1 MVAPKRQKVK
11 QEVTSSTKEETSTS
25 NKGGFDFLE
34 IYNKYE
40 SANSKDFVKSEPT
53 KKAEIVKSSS
63 FMMEAQTEGFLRKEY
78 VLPSTN
84 KTIIDSLQFDVMASS
99 DISRASEIEIEHKQL
114 YLINS
119 RKPCLY
125 GPLDSRLGC
134 FLMVITGCNNKDAI
148 CETCGKGY
156 NECVGHW
163 GHIKLALPVFHIG
176 FFKYTIQILYCIC
189 KKCSSL
195 LLSEE
200 SIKKFYELHK
210 KAQDDPVLKP
220 LIFKNIV
227 QDCKKISKC
236 PRCQSPQGVIKKI
249 VKPIIDQFMK
259 LKHIVKYKESG
270 KMKTVEEEL
279 NPLVVKHL
287 FENIDPVHS
296 KVLNIVHPE
305 KLIISNLPA
314 PPNCIRPSVSVGE
327 EGTTEDDLTCIF
339 SDIVES
345 NNQLKS
351 YIKNGAQTN
360 SFIVHWQIIQYQ
372 CTRFI
377 NSDSPALAQLLLS
390 RRVSKPGR
398 GIFQRLKGKEGRFRG
413 NLSGKRVDFSA
424 RTVISP
430 DPNVGIDEVVVPE
443 WIARRLTFPERVTKY
458 NIHVLKKAIL
468 NGVSVWPGASY
479 VNKLDGSKCSLRFAN
494 PKHMSENLQV
504 GDIVERHLWN
514 GDIVIFNRQPS
525 LHRLSIMCHRARV
538 MSGSTFRFNECVCLP
553 YNADFDGDE
562 MNLHLPQTYEA
573 RAEAL
578 HLLSVLKNLTTPRNG
593 EPLIAPVQ
601 DFLCASY
608 LLTSKDMFLN
618 RSEFSQVISYFTDG
632 TIQVDLPPP
641 SIIHPVTLWT
651 GKQVFSVLIKPNN
664 KSKVMVNIRVRER
677 EYTDPNQ
684 YYKNLNKDNLE
695 GGKVENTKSQTSSND
710 VKPVSFMKLDDCM
723 CPSDGYVVIY
733 KSELMC
739 GSLGV
744 RSLGAS
750 KGGLFY
756 ELMLKNSPKISSE
769 CMLRVSKL
777 SSRWLSEFGM
787 TIGLD
792 DVTPSKELIDKK
804 KQLLLDGY
812 SRVDEAISNFQF
824 LQPYPG
830 CTREQTLELQ
840 VKSILDE
847 LRNES
852 GKICTSLLNPDNKPL
867 IMFNSGAKGALI
879 NIAQMVACVGQQNV
893 SGQRIQNGFIGRT
906 LPHFTMGCKD
916 AKSRGF
922 VANSFFTGLEPEEFF
937 FHTMSGREGLI
948 DTAVKTSETGYMQRR
963 LMKVMEDLSVC
974 YDYSVRTSDG
984 QIVQFL
990 YGDDGLSSLSKS
1002 CFTNL
1007 KSSLDHI
1014 KHINPINKQ
1023 LIFTSSHIDP
1033 THLDNQEQGPSKRR
1047 NKLKR
1052 SGTNTNK
1059 ERKCTQDSKWILPPK
1074 NVEELL
1080 EKVDSLLMDKEFVSK
1095 LPPQIKNKVAS
1106 YIHWIKPTET
1116 DCEACP
1122 EKDRRKFLERLDS
1135 RQFSRAKSVDDN
1147 IINTFKN
1154 HIVAYFSVYVE
1165 NSYSRRNVPLF
1176 PCEIE
1181 AWTKFLQPLLVEL
1194 LPPTIYNHSCVSQVS
1209 DYPYSYGIGSVYE
1222 FGNTIER
1229 VLMEHSEKIALV
1241 LDKKYEQVFE
1251 SINTESQTV
1260 IERFKLVNTVNRISL
1275 EQMFEFI
1282 RYSWKDYQKS
1292 LCEPGEAIGALGS
1305 QSIGEPATQ
1314 MTLKTFHFAG
1324 VASMNVTL
1332 GVPRIQE
1339 IINATSLIATP
1350 IIEVPLEDKTSY
1362 EFALKVKSKI
1372 EKTTLGQI
1380 CLNIKQLYTP
1390 QNSKLLFTLN
1400 RNLIE
1405 QLHLEINSNKFLIIP
1420 DFYTHHIYTYLDI
1433 IIETGSFGKVK
1444 IPKNSVYSIGDWQI
1458 CIELP
1463 SNQQHFFQQNALIS
1477 GLTQLVVAGYK
1488 SIKRAVIKRESTPQ
1502 GPNYQIAV
1510 EGYGLQEVM
1519 GSYGV
1524 MSSAVKSN
1532 HVSEV
1537 AKVLGIEAARSV
1549 IISEIQKCMDAYSID
1564 IDCRY
1569 MKLLGDVMT
1578 FRGEV
1583 VGINRF
1589 GIQKMRSS
1597 ALMLASFEE
1606 TNDHLLEAALHHRRD
1621 PIKGVS
1627 ECIIM
1632 GKPISLGTGSFD
1644 ILMSN

>member
-1 MVAPKRQKVK
+1 MVATKRQKVK
-11 QEVTSSTKEETSTS
+11 QEVTSSSNEEPSSNTKR
-25 NKGGFDFLE
+25 GFDFIE
-34 IYNKYE
+34 IYNRYE
-40 SANSKDFVKSEPT
+40 SINSKDLTKSEPT
-53 KKAEIVKSSS
+53 KKPTTVKPSS
-63 FMMEAQTEGFLRKEY
+63 FMMETQTEGSLRKEY

-114 YLINS
+114 YVMNS
-119 RKPCLY
+119 RKPCVY
-125 GPLDSRLGC
+125 GPLDSRL
-134 FLMVITGCNNKDAI
+134 GCNNKDAI

-236 PRCQSPQGVIKKI
+236 PRCEAPQGVIKKI

-259 LKHIVKYKESG
+259 LKHIYKYKEYG

-305 KLIISNLPA
+305 KLIISNLAA

-458 NIHVLKKAIL
+458 NIDVLKKAIL

-538 MSGSTFRFNECVCLP
+538 MNGSTFRFNECVCLP

-608 LLTSKDMFLN
+608 LLTNKDMFLN
-618 RSEFSQVISYFTDG
+618 RAEFSQIISYFTDG
-632 TIQVDLPPP
+632 TIHIDLPPP

-677 EYTDPNQ
+677 EYTDPKQ
-684 YYKNLNKDNLE
+684 YYENLNKKGSEDS
-695 GGKVENTKSQTSSND
+695 KVNKKSGNPSND
-710 VKPVSFMKLDDCM
+710 TNPRSFIKLDDCM

-792 DVTPSKELIDKK
+792 DVTPSRELIDKK

-812 SRVDEAISNFQF
+812 SRVDEAISNFKF

-990 YGDDGLSSLSKS
+990 YGDDGLSSSSKS

-1007 KSSLDHI
+1007 NSSLDHI

-1023 LIFTSSHIDP
+1023 QIFTSSHIDP
-1033 THLDNQEQGPSKRR
+1033 THLDNQEKGPSKKRS
-1047 NKLKR
+1047 KLKKI
-1052 SGTNTNK
+1052 GTNKDK
-1059 ERKCTQDSKWILPPK
+1059 EPKLTHESKWIFPPK
-1074 NVEELL
+1074 NVDELL
-1080 EKVDSLLMDKEFVSK
+1080 EKVDTFLKDEEFVSK

-1106 YIHWIKPTET
+1106 YSHWIKPAET
-1116 DCEACP
+1116 YGEP
-1122 EKDRRKFLERLDS
+1122 YTEKDRRRSFDRLDS
-1135 RQFSRAKSVDDN
+1135 KQFNRFKLVDDN

-1154 HIVAYFSVYVE
+1154 HISAYFSVYVE
-1165 NSYSRRNVPLF
+1165 NSYSRRNVPLL
-1176 PCEIE
+1176 PQEIVT
-1181 AWTKFLQPLLVEL
+1181 WTKFLQPLLTEL
-1194 LPPTIYNHSCVSQVS
+1194 LPPTIYSHSSVSQNM
-1209 DYPYSYGIGSVYE
+1209 GSVYE

-1229 VLMEHSEKIALV
+1229 VLLEHSEKMALT
-1241 LDKKYEQVFE
+1241 LDKNYQQVIE
-1251 SINTESQTV
+1251 SQNTESEV
-1260 IERFKLVNTVNRISL
+1260 IIERFKLVNTVNRISL

-1350 IIEVPLEDKTSY
+1350 IIEVPLEDNTDY
-1362 EFALKVKSKI
+1362 DFALKVKSKI

-1390 QNSKLLFTLN
+1390 QMSKLLFTLN
-1400 RNLIE
+1400 RDLIE
-1405 QLHLEINSNKFLIIP
+1405 QLHIQVNADKVR
-1420 DFYTHHIYTYLDI
+1420 DI
-1433 IIETGSFGKVK
+1433 IIDSGCLGKVK
-1444 IPKNSVYSIGDWQI
+1444 IHKSCVYSIGKWQI

-1463 SNQQHFFQQNALIS
+1463 SNQQHFFQQNSLIS
-1477 GLTQLVVAGYK
+1477 GLTQLVVAGSK
-1488 SIKRAVIKRESTPQ
+1488 SVKRAVIKRESTPQ

-1519 GSYGV
+1519 GCYGV

-1532 HVSEV
+1532 HVAEV

-1549 IISEIQKCMDAYSID
+1549 IISEIQRCMDAYSID